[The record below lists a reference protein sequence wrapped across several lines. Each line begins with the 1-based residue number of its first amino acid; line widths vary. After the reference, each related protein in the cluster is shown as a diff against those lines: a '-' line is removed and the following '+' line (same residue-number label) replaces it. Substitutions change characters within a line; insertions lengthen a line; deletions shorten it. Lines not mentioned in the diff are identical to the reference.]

1 VFCQAVGE
9 KEQMTEINPI
19 NTEAPDSSNLPGN
32 VRFIRGVY
40 WFLAVCGLLIF
51 IIDLV
56 ELDSAK
62 INSIAE
68 SSLMIVIN
76 LLILYG
82 LHKKKKWVVPLVLY
96 FSAWTLFS
104 SFIRVVGET
113 TTTSDMMKQKVSW
126 FLFALFSIYQL
137 YVFRQK
143 ETKLYFSQKGQT
155 LY

>member
-1 VFCQAVGE
+1 MPVGK
-9 KEQMTEINPI
+9 KEQMIEINPL
-19 NTEAPDSSNLPGN
+19 NTEAPDSSNLPRN

-51 IIDLV
+51 VMDLAGI
-56 ELDSAK
+56 DSAK
-62 INSIAE
+62 NISIPE
-68 SSLMIVIN
+68 SSFTMVIN

-82 LHKKKKWVVPLVLY
+82 LQKKKNWVVSLVLY

-113 TTTSDMMKQKVSW
+113 ASTSDMMKQKVSW
-126 FLFALFSIYQL
+126 FIFALFSIYQL